1 MIEIAT
7 AALREFEANS
17 AIELIAVALAIAYLI
32 LAVKQNIACWYAA
45 FISTS
50 LFLFV
55 FWQVQLYMESGLQVF
70 YLVMA
75 VSGWWLWQK
84 PTDDSVTQNKRRPV
98 RTWRINQHIAAIV
111 FIAAATLVS
120 GYLLAD
126 TSQRLPYLDSFT
138 TWASVLTTIMVA
150 RKILENWIY
159 WFVIDTVSIYL
170 YLDRELYFTAG
181 LFALY
186 LVIIC
191 FGYRSWRQDYIA
203 TQLA

>member
-84 PTDDSVTQNKRRPV
+84 PTDDSVMQNKRRPV

-150 RKILENWIY
+150 RKIIENWIY

>member
-84 PTDDSVTQNKRRPV
+84 PTDDSVMQNKRRPV